1 MQSQKPSE
9 QLQDGKQ
16 NRSSNQGWVRKIRNH
31 RYWRGFKNLWRY
43 YRGWKWLIFI
53 GLSLAFFLSST
64 LVFIAKTTDVDTLG
78 DALQNQTTVYDV
90 NDQYAGNLIG
100 QKGSYVTLEEISDSM
115 LTALVATEDKRFY
128 DHNGFD
134 TVGIG
139 RALTRLLINRDT
151 SGGGGSTITQ
161 QLAKNAFLTLDQTF
175 QRKFKELFLALEIE
189 KAYEKDQILEMYLNN
204 AYFGNGVW
212 GIEDASL
219 KYFGH
224 SAISLNWNES
234 IILTGM
240 LKGPSIFNP
249 IDDYQA
255 AMDRRNVIVDLLAED
270 GIISY
275 TTAEELKQSEIYLAD
290 AFYVEESG
298 HEYPS
303 YFDAVI
309 NEAVALT
316 GIPEADL
323 MSKGYTIYT
332 NLDPAAQQLLDLAY
346 VNNAWLFNDAIADE
360 PLVQSASA
368 VVDPES
374 GGVMA
379 VYGGRGEYHYRG
391 FNRATDMYR
400 APGSIIKPLAVYVP
414 ALEAGYNLHS
424 MVPDIVQGYGPN
436 DYTPENYNHYTEPS
450 GEVPLYY
457 ALAQSKNTSAVF
469 LMDELGVNTAV
480 DKLRQFGITVPSQ
493 DRQLTLALGA
503 FATGVSPVQ
512 IANAYSAFA
521 NDGIRHE
528 SYFIRRIED
537 ASGKTVYNNRRP
549 AKNMVM
555 TPRIAA
561 DMTSMMLDSYGGYGT
576 GYGAGP
582 DYGLIAGKTGS
593 TEVSDGSEE
602 TRDRW
607 MVGYTPDFVIATWI
621 GLDDVESGNLD
632 ELMPSGLGQ
641 LFNAQTTNLMSIS
654 AQNSFDVTYASQMES
669 STNNIS
675 TNFWEEGMS
684 EGISQEW
691 DQFTQTAG
699 QWIDQA
705 EEGLA
710 DLYQKALQGVQDFE
724 WPF

>member
-1 MQSQKPSE
+1 MQSKHTKDHPNENKRRGSPK
-9 QLQDGKQ
+9 GNFFNK
-16 NRSSNQGWVRKIRNH
+16 VRTH
-31 RYWRGFKNLWRY
+31 RYWKGFKNLWRY
-43 YRGWKWLIFI
+43 YRGWKWLVFL
-53 GLSLAFFLSST
+53 GLSLSLLLSST
-64 LVFIAKTTDVDTLG
+64 LVFIAKTTDVDTLR
-78 DALQNQTTVYDV
+78 DALQNQTTLYDIE
-90 NDQYAGNLIG
+90 DQYAGSLIG
-100 QKGSYVTLEEISDSM
+100 QKGTYVTLDQVSDSM
-115 LTALVATEDKRFY
+115 LTTLVTTEDKRFY
-128 DHNGFD
+128 EHTGFD

-139 RALTRLLINRDT
+139 RAFVGLLINRDT
-151 SGGGGSTITQ
+151 SAGGGSTITQ

-189 KAYEKDQILEMYLNN
+189 KAYDKDQILEMYLNN

-224 SAISLNWNES
+224 SAVSLNWNES
-234 IILTGM
+234 IVLTGM
-240 LKGPSIFNP
+240 LKGPSLFNP
-249 IDDYQA
+249 IDDYEA
-255 AMDRRNVIVDLLAED
+255 AMDRRNIIVDLLIEE
-270 GIISY
+270 GILSY
-275 TTAEELKQSEIYLAD
+275 NMATEIKASPIYLSD
-290 AFYVEESG
+290 AFYVDESG

-309 NEAVALT
+309 NEAEVVA
-316 GIPEADL
+316 GIPEDDL

-332 NLDPAAQQLLDLAY
+332 NLDQSAQQLLDLSY
-346 VNNAWLFNDAIADE
+346 VNNSWLFNDASVE
-360 PLVQSASA
+360 NPLVQSASA
-368 VVDPES
+368 VIDPET

-391 FNRATDMYR
+391 FNRATDMQR

-414 ALEAGYNLHS
+414 ALEAGYTIQS
-424 MVPDIVQGYGPN
+424 MVPDIVQAYGPD
-436 DYTPENYNHYTEPS
+436 DYMPENYNHYTEPS

-457 ALAQSKNTSAVF
+457 ALAQSKNTSAVY
-469 LMDELGVNTAV
+469 LMDELGVSTAT
-480 DKLRQFGITVPSQ
+480 DKLKQFGISVPAQ

-503 FATGVSPVQ
+503 FSTGVSPVQ

-521 NDGIRHE
+521 NNGVRNN

-537 ASGKTVYNNRRP
+537 ASGRIVYNNRRP

-555 TPRIAA
+555 TARVAA

-607 MVGYTPDFVIATWI
+607 MVGYTPDFVIATWV

-632 ELMPSGLGQ
+632 EIMPSGLGQ

-654 AQNSFDVTYASQMES
+654 PQTSFDVTFASQMNS
-669 STNNIS
+669 ATNDISDNLWAENFSENI
-675 TNFWEEGMS
+675 N
-684 EGISQEW
+684 QEW
-691 DQFTQTAG
+691 EQFTQTAG
-699 QWIDQA
+699 QWINQA
-705 EEGLA
+705 EESLSG
-710 DLYQKALQGVQDFE
+710 LYQRAQQHLQNFE